1 MATEINEPTLGGATL
16 PHPGAG
22 SRVEPIWVSS
32 QHTTL
37 GGKTRQEVMAR
48 KYKYILVYQVMDKTT
63 YEALEAIV
71 NALAAATF
79 IYDKYSQSA
88 SPGVSV
94 LAELSAR
101 ELVAGTGSDAFW
113 STVTLTL
120 TEVSS
125 RI

>member
-1 MATEINEPTLGGATL
+1 MTSYVNEPTLGGVTL

-22 SRVEPIWVSS
+22 SRVEPVWVSS

-48 KYKYILVYQVMDKTT
+48 KYRYILVYQVMDKTT

-71 NALAAATF
+71 NGLVAATF
-79 IYDKYSQSA
+79 IYDKYLQSA

-101 ELVAGTGSDAFW
+101 ELVAGTGNDEFW
-113 STVTLTL
+113 SSVTLTL

>member
-1 MATEINEPTLGGATL
+1 MATQINRPTLGGVTI

-22 SRVEPIWVSS
+22 SRVDPIWVSS

-48 KYKYILVYQVMDKTT
+48 KYRYIFIYQVMSKAT
-63 YEALEAIV
+63 YEALEAKV
-71 NALAAATF
+71 NELIPVTF
-79 IYDKYSQSA
+79 IYDKYLQSA

-101 ELVAGTGSDAFW
+101 ELVAGAGTDEYW

-120 TEVSS
+120 VEVNS